1 VSEPSSDGPAPLD
14 VTIRS
19 DDRGV
24 VFAWHAV
31 AGAAGY
37 VVAASPADSDGAGSW
52 PPAPG
57 VEITELDAGTLQ
69 FRVARPAHGAW
80 SYRIAAVAR
89 DGRTL
94 ALSRVFTI
102 ES

>member
-1 VSEPSSDGPAPLD
+1 M
-14 VTIRS
+14 
-19 DDRGV
+19 
-24 VFAWHAV
+24 VFAWRAV

-37 VVAASPADSDGAGSW
+37 EVAALPAVVDGEGSW

-57 VEITELDAGTLQ
+57 VEITELHAGTFQ
-69 FRVARPAHGAW
+69 FGVERPTAGAW
-80 SYRIAAVAR
+80 SYRVAAVAR
-89 DGRTL
+89 DGHTL

>member
-1 VSEPSSDGPAPLD
+1 VSEPTRDGPTLLD

-19 DDRGV
+19 DERGAVFGWRPV
-24 VFAWHAV
+24 V
-31 AGAAGY
+31 GASGY
-37 VVAASPADSDGAGSW
+37 VVAALPAVSDGAGSW
-52 PPAPG
+52 PPPPG
-57 VEITELDAGTLQ
+57 VEITELNAGTLQ
-69 FRVARPAHGAW
+69 FRAARPSDGAW

-94 ALSRVFTI
+94 ALSRVITI